1 MSKIFQDWE
10 PVILKKTVKKINS
23 QSNIS
28 NNNPVSSIKIYN
40 DNDDINPDIIP
51 KTITLEYG
59 KKIQQARNT
68 LKITQ
73 KELAQK
79 LNITVDI
86 IKKYE
91 SGEGIKNGNIIT
103 KINRFLNITNKA

>member
-1 MSKIFQDWE
+1 MSKIYQDWE
-10 PVILKKTVKKINS
+10 PVILKKNIKKTNS
-23 QSNIS
+23 QSIIS
-28 NNNPVSSIKIYN
+28 NNNPISSIKIYN
-40 DNDDINPDIIP
+40 DDDDVNPEIIP
-51 KTITLEYG
+51 KTVTLDYG

-91 SGEGIKNGNIIT
+91 SGEGIKNSNIIT
-103 KINRFLNITNKA
+103 KINRFLNITNKT